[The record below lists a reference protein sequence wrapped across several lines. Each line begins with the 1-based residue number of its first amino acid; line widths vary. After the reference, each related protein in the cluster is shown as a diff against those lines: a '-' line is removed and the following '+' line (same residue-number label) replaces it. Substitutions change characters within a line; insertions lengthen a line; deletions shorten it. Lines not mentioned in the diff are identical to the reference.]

1 MMVILGCCEIT
12 LVSLLAVAG
21 LKLPPA
27 YRFPGIAALL
37 AAGLAFGHAVSPAWN
52 SWFSNIVPSEIRS
65 TYIGRRML
73 IITGVGMAY
82 LFLASRWLDVAPKPL
97 GFLPIF
103 ILGWFGGVAGYMV
116 AARTPYPRIAEQTAS
131 PGHALWRPLRER
143 AYLRLCLFLLA
154 WAGASMFAGAF
165 YSIYMLRHLKLSY
178 SLVAV
183 FTNITLLTTMVG
195 YAFWGSV
202 TQRFGNRPFIQL
214 LSVPAALVPFL
225 WGLTDHTN
233 YPVLITISS
242 VVGGLCGSGISV
254 AMSSL
259 LYKTIPQ
266 GREVPE
272 YFVLWTCFN
281 TLGATTGPLLGGLF
295 AQRLTSAQVDVLG
308 VQVSGM
314 QLLFAT
320 GGLLMLFPIAL
331 SLLLEETQAA
341 SPMYVLGQFRG
352 NLFSFAYNSAL
363 YGTTRQDEKRAN
375 RLRALGRSRS
385 PLALSALMEGL
396 RDASPAV
403 RQGAAEGLGESGLSE
418 GLEPLVSA
426 LEDEESDIRPVAAEA
441 LGRLRK
447 PESVSPLIQAL
458 YDDDLRL
465 RNSAA
470 MALGEIGGREAR
482 DALYYA
488 LTAGFD
494 RRTFPTL
501 VDAASRTGD
510 LRLVEPAMEHLHD
523 LASPVLRMQVLNAVG
538 RVLGERNHFYRLRL
552 ADELGRA
559 SLVEKMMA
567 RIIRLAK
574 AVKLG
579 DEKQRA
585 KLQALA
591 QDVSQAAATDDYRS
605 LVRACK
611 ELATTTLA
619 LEGAR
624 EVSQAAARALLLYLS
639 HHDDLPEG
647 EALIFLT
654 ICLTSLLRHMVAQ
667 SRSSQVEG

>member
-1 MMVILGCCEIT
+1 
-12 LVSLLAVAG
+12 
-21 LKLPPA
+21 
-27 YRFPGIAALL
+27 
-37 AAGLAFGHAVSPAWN
+37 
-52 SWFSNIVPSEIRS
+52 
-65 TYIGRRML
+65 
-73 IITGVGMAY
+73 
-82 LFLASRWLDVAPKPL
+82 
-97 GFLPIF
+97 
-103 ILGWFGGVAGYMV
+103 
-116 AARTPYPRIAEQTAS
+116 
-131 PGHALWRPLRER
+131 
-143 AYLRLCLFLLA
+143 
-154 WAGASMFAGAF
+154 
-165 YSIYMLRHLKLSY
+165 
-178 SLVAV
+178 
-183 FTNITLLTTMVG
+183 
-195 YAFWGSV
+195 
-202 TQRFGNRPFIQL
+202 
-214 LSVPAALVPFL
+214 
-225 WGLTDHTN
+225 
-233 YPVLITISS
+233 
-242 VVGGLCGSGISV
+242 
-254 AMSSL
+254 
-259 LYKTIPQ
+259 
-266 GREVPE
+266 
-272 YFVLWTCFN
+272 
-281 TLGATTGPLLGGLF
+281 
-295 AQRLTSAQVDVLG
+295 
-308 VQVSGM
+308 
-314 QLLFAT
+314 
-320 GGLLMLFPIAL
+320 
-331 SLLLEETQAA
+331 
-341 SPMYVLGQFRG
+341 
-352 NLFSFAYNSAL
+352 
-363 YGTTRQDEKRAN
+363 
-375 RLRALGRSRS
+375 
-385 PLALSALMEGL
+385 
-396 RDASPAV
+396 
-403 RQGAAEGLGESGLSE
+403 
-418 GLEPLVSA
+418 
-426 LEDEESDIRPVAAEA
+426 
-441 LGRLRK
+441 
-447 PESVSPLIQAL
+447 LIQAL